1 MQENFDRNMARL
13 EEIIEENKNSNIH
26 AALLERYNSIMSRND
41 RTITMADFK
50 AVNILLQKKKI

>member
-1 MQENFDRNMARL
+1 MARL